1 MTLTDLVLLIIAVI
15 AGGLYLRARHENA
28 GLRNSLDEYAV
39 ASSDLS
45 ERLRQTEA
53 RAAALTNGP
62 PHPVLIVDAASRIL
76 CANTRALSGLGQNL
90 IGQTVIEATR
100 AHEIDAVVQK
110 VIESHQPNEQPVTWN
125 ARAYYVRG
133 VPIDGGGA
141 VVVLEDQTDLQ
152 RLERVRRDFVANVS
166 HELRTPLASIR
177 LLIETLLAG
186 AKDDPEVSTRMLNQV
201 IGEVEA
207 LTQLAQELLDLSLIE
222 AGQMPMQIAHV
233 NLRELAD
240 EQLHRYEP
248 QAQQKQLAMKN
259 DVPDELQAEIDRKLI
274 GRVLG
279 NLIHNAIKFTPNG
292 GSITLGATTTS
303 DTITL
308 SVADTG
314 PGILPEDL
322 PRIFERFYKVDR
334 ARGKGGTGLGLAIAR
349 HVVEAHGGRI
359 WAASTF
365 GQGATF
371 YFTLPITR

>member
-1 MTLTDLVLLIIAVI
+1 
-15 AGGLYLRARHENA
+15 
-28 GLRNSLDEYAV
+28 
-39 ASSDLS
+39 
-45 ERLRQTEA
+45 
-53 RAAALTNGP
+53 
-62 PHPVLIVDAASRIL
+62 
-76 CANTRALSGLGQNL
+76 
-90 IGQTVIEATR
+90 
-100 AHEIDAVVQK
+100 VQK
-110 VIESHQPNEQPVTWN
+110 VIESRQPNEQPVMWK

-186 AKDDPEVSTRMLNQV
+186 AKDDPEVSTQMLNQV

-222 AGQMPMQIAHV
+222 AGQMPMQIARA
-233 NLRELAD
+233 NLREVAD
-240 EQLHRYEP
+240 NQLQHYEP
-248 QAQQKQLAMKN
+248 QARQKQLALKN
-259 DVPDELQAEIDRKLI
+259 DVPDELHAEIDQKLI

-279 NLIHNAIKFTPNG
+279 NLIHNAIKFTSQG
-292 GSITLGATTTS
+292 GSITIGATAAS
-303 DTITL
+303 DKVTL

-314 PGILPEDL
+314 PGIPPEDL
-322 PRIFERFYKVDR
+322 PRVFERFYKVDR
-334 ARGKGGTGLGLAIAR
+334 ARGTGGTGLGLAIAR

-359 WAASTF
+359 WAVSTF

-371 YFTLPITR
+371 YFTIPTAR